1 MKGMMKTLKWIR
13 IVLAALSLAGMS
25 LLLAVPGV
33 MCAAELGWLARVQ
46 LVPALMAGEAIVLG
60 AILLSVLLC
69 GRVYCAVVCPLGI
82 AQDVARAILKVL
94 RLGRP
99 VSKAPANS
107 RAVRIAVLVL
117 FAVGAVFG
125 FTGLIAPYG
134 MFGRFV
140 KVGILRVGEPSLA
153 LVAWSLL
160 PVVAILALTALEARW
175 WCNQVCP
182 VGTLLGFLS
191 RFAFFRVRID
201 AGKCV
206 KCGLCARACEKG
218 VFAQGRDRTITVD
231 GTKCVCCLACAGAC
245 RKGALT
251 WR

>member
-1 MKGMMKTLKWIR
+1 MKWIR
-13 IVLAALSLAGMS
+13 IALAALSLAGMT
-25 LLLAVPGV
+25 LLLVVPGV
-33 MCAAELGWLARVQ
+33 TFAAGLGWLPRAQ
-46 LVPALMAGEAIVLG
+46 LVPAVMAGETVVLG

-82 AQDVARAILKVL
+82 AQDVARASMKAL

-99 VSKAPANS
+99 VSKAPTNS
-107 RAVRIAVLVL
+107 RAVRIVILIL

-140 KVGILRVGEPSLA
+140 KIGILRGGDPSPV

-201 AGKCV
+201 AAKCV

-218 VFAQGRDRTITVD
+218 VFSQERDRTVAVD
-231 GTKCVCCLACAGAC
+231 GTKCVCCFACSGVC